1 MNTQTK
7 NTTLRPTAIAVV
19 ILIAAL
25 AGCKKS
31 DSLSAKQVNTNM
43 LTSHVWKL
51 QSLQVD
57 NVDKTSLYTGMPL
70 TVGAATYTST
80 NGAPV
85 WAASGTLSFTD
96 DGKTKRDDQVDVS
109 VDQITDAQLVLSLT
123 WNKTTLGGGRTSSV
137 SGKHVYTFVK

>member
-1 MNTQTK
+1 MRTK
-7 NTTLRPTAIAVV
+7 AIAVV

-31 DSLSAKQVNTNM
+31 DSLSVKQVNTNL

-57 NVDKTSLYTGMPL
+57 NVDKTSLYTGMTL

-85 WAASGTLSFTD
+85 WAASGTWSFTD
-96 DGKTKRDDQVDVS
+96 DGKTIKRDDQVEVS